1 MLKLLVAAIM
11 QSLQSH
17 VRTPRGHLDLALA
30 ATGKYVKYVHGP
42 SVKRTVK
49 CSTFTILLPA

>member
-17 VRTPRGHLDLALA
+17 VRTPRGHLDVALA

-42 SVKRTVK
+42 SVKRTAK
-49 CSTFTILLPA
+49 